1 MKFVSQQSFF
11 DYIKTLRYLASKDL
25 GQNFLINEIL
35 AAKIVRGID
44 PNNGEQILEIGSGF
58 GSLSYFL
65 VRYGTAITL
74 LDIDPKIIA
83 FLSEQFGEMSNVK
96 IIQESILKH
105 DVSTYDKIIGNLPYY
120 ITSETIEY
128 CLLNS
133 YRAKSMVF
141 MIQKEVLS
149 RLISKPKQDGYGP
162 LAILVSFLGEAK
174 RVFNVGR
181 SNFVPAPKVDSVVVE
196 INMKQ
201 DIDHETARQ
210 LHKITNSLFHH
221 RRKTIRNNLTLYL
234 KSSEKADRLIAEL
247 GVDGSKRP
255 EELDLSFYLRLIK
268 QLKF

>member
-1 MKFVSQQSFF
+1 
-11 DYIKTLRYLASKDL
+11 
-25 GQNFLINEIL
+25 
-35 AAKIVRGID
+35 
-44 PNNGEQILEIGSGF
+44 
-58 GSLSYFL
+58 
-65 VRYGTAITL
+65 
-74 LDIDPKIIA
+74 
-83 FLSEQFGEMSNVK
+83 MSNVK
-96 IIQESILKH
+96 IVQESILKH
-105 DVSTYDKIIGNLPYY
+105 DLSIYDKIIGNLPYY

-149 RLISKPKQDGYGP
+149 RLISQPKQDGYGP

-174 RVFNVGR
+174 RIFNVGR

-255 EELDLSFYLRLIK
+255 EELDLSFYLTLIK